1 MLRIGIDIGGTF
13 TDLTVLED
21 DGRAHLWKEPTTPD
35 DPLRAIVTG
44 LEGMA
49 GSLDRS
55 VSDLLGEARLFVH
68 GTTIATNTVI
78 QRNGPRIGLLAT
90 GGFRDVL
97 YFRDAWKPERFNVR
111 FAPPEPFVDR
121 FLRLG
126 VTERINSA
134 GEVVTELD
142 EDQVREHARYLG
154 RHGVE
159 AVAVAFLWSIMN
171 PDHEQRAAAILQ
183 EELPDAYV
191 ICSADVV
198 PEIREWERTSAAVLS
213 AYILPGIDGYF
224 RRLKGEVTSSGL
236 REDPLIMQLNGG
248 CAPID
253 EVLKRPVY
261 ALHSGPAAA
270 PAAAAYHAGRRGLAD
285 VITIDMGGTSFD
297 VCLVRDGAPARSRSI
312 RVDQQPVGVEG
323 VAVHS
328 VGAGG
333 GSIAFVD
340 EGGALNVGPRSAGS
354 VPGPA
359 AYGAGGTE
367 PTVTDANV
375 VLGYLD
381 PKAFLGGRRELRADL
396 AEEAVAKGV
405 GEPLGLDPV
414 AAAAGVIRVV
424 NASMTAAVRAVSVER
439 GLDPR
444 NFALV
449 VGGGAGGLHSCG
461 IARDLGIRQVVIPRE
476 AGTLCA
482 FGMTVTDVRHD
493 YLEALHATSGSLDST
508 ALDRLYGGLEEKGR
522 SRLLEDGFEAEEIV
536 VERSVD
542 ARYPGQ
548 VYAHRGDPDRRR
560 LRTRRAGRDRDPLP
574 RGARAPVRLPPRGPR
589 GRVPALA
596 LGGDRPDRPRCRP
609 GGARRGRRGGD
620 ADRTAHRLRPLRRD
634 DRGADVQGRG
644 PRPRCPRRRPG
655 DPGRRHDHDPARRR
669 RRAQLRRGGQLP
681 DRRRSDRFDEGGLAC
696 GRRPGGERM
705 SAAGAGASA
714 PEIDNVTFSVMLRRL
729 QSISREMA
737 QALERSAVSSIIA
750 LCHDFSCVIYD
761 AKGRQLSVHD
771 PIPVHVTAMEL
782 QIEAIEETFGA
793 DVHDGDV
800 FLANDPYRGNTHVG
814 DIVVARPV
822 FVEGLLV
829 FWVMIKAHHIDVGAF
844 EPSSCTTASRDVYQ
858 EGIQIPPVRIVAA
871 GIPRHDVLELV
882 YANVRLRDVVE
893 GDLLA
898 QIGAAE
904 RGHSLILEFC
914 EEFGLEQAEA
924 YADQVIAYAS
934 KRMAT
939 LFKAIPDG
947 SYKGYGWVDSDGYA
961 AQDIPVEVEV
971 TVAGEHVTVDFEAGP
986 QAEGGLNGSHATTLA
1001 AGRIPFLFLADPDI
1015 PHNQGCFDQIEVKI
1029 PRGTIAESLHPAS
1042 TSCATMIPTGA
1053 LHDAINKALAPAI
1066 PDLIPAGTARS
1077 STTPQFFGVDEVK
1090 DEDWGMMIF
1099 NACGGGGATKQADG
1113 WPLMETTGAMG
1124 GQKCVSIEQ
1133 MELLYP
1139 VRVEQMEVEPDS
1151 MGFGTKLGGFGVRFV
1166 LRPLNGP
1173 MECITFGDGVAN
1185 PPHGVLGGRP
1195 AIGGGH
1201 FVEEAEGGLRRYIS
1215 AAGRVRVPRGD
1226 TWTAVATGGGG
1237 YGSPHERDPER
1248 VRIEVRDGVI
1258 GRAAALEVF
1267 GVVVGDG
1274 EDPELDL
1281 EATAARRAELASIE
1295 IPVVI
1300 PEGPRAAAW
1309 VDDNLREG
1317 DVYLENP
1324 TVA

>member
-21 DGRAHLWKEPTTPD
+21 DGKAHLWKEPTTPD

-55 VSDLLGEARLFVH
+55 VPELLGEARLFVH

-126 VTERINSA
+126 VTERVNSA
-134 GEVVTELD
+134 GEIVTALD
-142 EDQVREHARYLG
+142 EDEVRKHARYLG
-154 RHGVE
+154 KHGVE

-171 PDHEQRAAAILQ
+171 PDHEQRAAAILK
-183 EELPDAYV
+183 EELPEAYV

-236 REDPLIMQLNGG
+236 QEDPLIMQLNGG

-270 PAAAAYHAGRRGLAD
+270 PAAASYHAGRRGLAD

-340 EGGALNVGPRSAGS
+340 AGGALNVGPRSAGS

-396 AEEAVAKGV
+396 SEEAVAKGV

-414 AAAAGVIRVV
+414 EAAAGVIRVV

-493 YLEALHATSGSLDST
+493 YLEALHCTSKSLDST
-508 ALDRLYGGLEEKGR
+508 ALDALYKGLEEKGR
-522 SRLLEDGFEAEEIV
+522 SRLSEDGFEAAEIV

-548 VYAHRGDPDRRR
+548 VYELTVAIPTVESYGADELAEIETRFHEEHERQFGYRRDGLEVEFLHWR
-560 LRTRRAGRDRDPLP
+560 SAAIGRIALEAAPAARAEASEAATPMGQRTVYVPSEGMVEVPTYKVEELGL
-574 RGARAPVRLPPRGPR
+574 GARVAGPAILAGDTTTILLDAGDVLTADEEDSFLIDVAPVAATKAPS
-589 GRVPALA
+589 
-596 LGGDRPDRPRCRP
+596 
-609 GGARRGRRGGD
+609 
-620 ADRTAHRLRPLRRD
+620 T
-634 DRGADVQGRG
+634 
-644 PRPRCPRRRPG
+644 
-655 DPGRRHDHDPARRR
+655 
-669 RRAQLRRGGQLP
+669 
-681 DRRRSDRFDEGGLAC
+681 
-696 GRRPGGERM
+696 
-705 SAAGAGASA
+705 AGAG
-714 PEIDNVTFSVMLRRL
+714 V
-729 QSISREMA
+729 
-737 QALERSAVSSIIA
+737 
-750 LCHDFSCVIYD
+750 
-761 AKGRQLSVHD
+761 
-771 PIPVHVTAMEL
+771 
-782 QIEAIEETFGA
+782 
-793 DVHDGDV
+793 
-800 FLANDPYRGNTHVG
+800 
-814 DIVVARPV
+814 
-822 FVEGLLV
+822 
-829 FWVMIKAHHIDVGAF
+829 
-844 EPSSCTTASRDVYQ
+844 
-858 EGIQIPPVRIVAA
+858 
-871 GIPRHDVLELV
+871 
-882 YANVRLRDVVE
+882 
-893 GDLLA
+893 
-898 QIGAAE
+898 
-904 RGHSLILEFC
+904 
-914 EEFGLEQAEA
+914 
-924 YADQVIAYAS
+924 
-934 KRMAT
+934 
-939 LFKAIPDG
+939 
-947 SYKGYGWVDSDGYA
+947 
-961 AQDIPVEVEV
+961 
-971 TVAGEHVTVDFEAGP
+971 EAG
-986 QAEGGLNGSHATTLA
+986 
-1001 AGRIPFLFLADPDI
+1001 
-1015 PHNQGCFDQIEVKI
+1015 K
-1029 PRGTIAESLHPAS
+1029 
-1042 TSCATMIPTGA
+1042 
-1053 LHDAINKALAPAI
+1053 
-1066 PDLIPAGTARS
+1066 
-1077 STTPQFFGVDEVK
+1077 
-1090 DEDWGMMIF
+1090 
-1099 NACGGGGATKQADG
+1099 
-1113 WPLMETTGAMG
+1113 
-1124 GQKCVSIEQ
+1124 
-1133 MELLYP
+1133 
-1139 VRVEQMEVEPDS
+1139 
-1151 MGFGTKLGGFGVRFV
+1151 
-1166 LRPLNGP
+1166 
-1173 MECITFGDGVAN
+1173 
-1185 PPHGVLGGRP
+1185 
-1195 AIGGGH
+1195 
-1201 FVEEAEGGLRRYIS
+1201 
-1215 AAGRVRVPRGD
+1215 
-1226 TWTAVATGGGG
+1226 
-1237 YGSPHERDPER
+1237 
-1248 VRIEVRDGVI
+1248 
-1258 GRAAALEVF
+1258 
-1267 GVVVGDG
+1267 
-1274 EDPELDL
+1274 
-1281 EATAARRAELASIE
+1281 
-1295 IPVVI
+1295 
-1300 PEGPRAAAW
+1300 
-1309 VDDNLREG
+1309 
-1317 DVYLENP
+1317 
-1324 TVA
+1324 